1 MVAFKNSD
9 LETRILKKCLEV
21 DRNPY
26 RTKISRKAKWKLIHE
41 RTSAELDAFPTK
53 RFSHIWMRTGE
64 VKTIGKAG
72 GASIDRGSKAAA
84 FGNALVAQRFVSKR
98 NRNP

>member
-26 RTKISRKAKWKLIHE
+26 RTKINRKAKWKLIHE

-64 VKTIGKAG
+64 AKTIGKVD
-72 GASIDRGSKAAA
+72 GAPFDGGSKAAA
-84 FGNALVAQRFVSKR
+84 FGNALVAQNFVSKR